1 LLGDH
6 RYRLIAFDWDG
17 TAVTDRKEHPAEL
30 ARAMQRL
37 LDGGS
42 LLVVITGTN
51 ADNVGGQ
58 IAPLLT
64 PAALSR
70 LYMMVNRGSE
80 VYAHEADGTR
90 SLLWG
95 REASSEEDAAL
106 DSAAD
111 TVRDRLAADH
121 GVQIDIIRN
130 RLNRRKLDLIPTPEW
145 ADPPKARIGELLA
158 AVEERLKPVPGGIG
172 AVIDMT
178 DAAAKAAGLRDPR
191 ITTDVKHV
199 EVGLTDKSDSIAYVM
214 RRLAPVRAILPA
226 EVLLAGDEFG
236 PIAGFEGSDYRM
248 VSRLAAGATIVSVGR
263 EPNGVPPGVV
273 HLGGGPAAFVEL
285 LDAQADLGVAPVPA
299 PPAPEEPAGPLPP
312 PDGWV
317 VERTGYDAV
326 SEASSETLFA
336 LGNGF
341 MGIRGTAD
349 ESGPG
354 AAPGAY
360 VAGLFDG
367 TTAGQE
373 DLVVI
378 ADWAASE
385 ISVAGRALRPWEW
398 RVLENTR
405 RLDLRALRLERTLR
419 CVDPD
424 GRT

>member
-1 LLGDH
+1 
-6 RYRLIAFDWDG
+6 
-17 TAVTDRKEHPAEL
+17 
-30 ARAMQRL
+30 M
-37 LDGGS
+37 
-42 LLVVITGTN
+42 ITGTN

-64 PAALSR
+64 PSALSR
-70 LYMMVNRGSE
+70 LYLMVNRGSE

-90 SLLWG
+90 SLLWA

-106 DSAAD
+106 DHAAD
-111 TVRDRLAADH
+111 TVRDRLANEH
-121 GVQIDIIRN
+121 GIEIDIIRN

-158 AVEERLKPVPGGIG
+158 AVDARLQAVPGGIG

-178 DAAAKAAGLRDPR
+178 ADAAKAAGLRDPR

-285 LDAQADLGVAPVPA
+285 ARRAGRSRRRCRPRAARARGGAGRPAAPARRVGGRADRATTPSPRR
-299 PPAPEEPAGPLPP
+299 PPRRCSPS
-312 PDGWV
+312 
-317 VERTGYDAV
+317 RTGSWA
-326 SEASSETLFA
+326 SAGRRTRAAPARRRARTSQASST
-336 LGNGF
+336 G
-341 MGIRGTAD
+341 RR
-349 ESGPG
+349 PG
-354 AAPGAY
+354 
-360 VAGLFDG
+360 
-367 TTAGQE
+367 
-373 DLVVI
+373 
-378 ADWAASE
+378 
-385 ISVAGRALRPWEW
+385 
-398 RVLENTR
+398 R
-405 RLDLRALRLERTLR
+405 RTWS
-419 CVDPD
+419 
-424 GRT
+424 

>member
-1 LLGDH
+1 MNGHGALGDH

-30 ARAMQRL
+30 AHAMQRL

-64 PAALSR
+64 QPALAR
-70 LYMMVNRGSE
+70 LYLMVNRGSE

-106 DSAAD
+106 DHAAD
-111 TVRDRLAADH
+111 AVRDRLASEH
-121 GVQIDIIRN
+121 GVEIDIIRN

-145 ADPPKARIGELLA
+145 ADPPKDRIGELLA
-158 AVEERLKPVPGGIG
+158 AVEDRLKPVPGGIG

-178 DAAAKAAGLRDPR
+178 AEVATAAGLRDPR

-199 EVGLTDKSDSIAYVM
+199 ELGLTDKSDSIAYVM
-214 RRLAPVRAILPA
+214 RRLAPARAILPA

-273 HLGGGPAAFVEL
+273 HVGGGPAAFVTL
-285 LDAQADLGVAPVPA
+285 LEAQADLDAA
-299 PPAPEEPAGPLPP
+299 TAPLPP
-312 PDGWV
+312 EPEAPTGPPPAPDGWV

-326 SEASSETLFA
+326 DRGVLRDAARA
-336 LGNGF
+336 LERIPGHSRV
-341 MGIRGTAD
+341 RGR
-349 ESGPG
+349 GRPRLG
-354 AAPGAY
+354 
-360 VAGLFDG
+360 
-367 TTAGQE
+367 
-373 DLVVI
+373 
-378 ADWAASE
+378 
-385 ISVAGRALRPWEW
+385 AGRLR
-398 RVLENTR
+398 R
-405 RLDLRALRLERTLR
+405 RPLRR
-419 CVDPD
+419 DD
-424 GRT
+424 GRAGGPRRDR